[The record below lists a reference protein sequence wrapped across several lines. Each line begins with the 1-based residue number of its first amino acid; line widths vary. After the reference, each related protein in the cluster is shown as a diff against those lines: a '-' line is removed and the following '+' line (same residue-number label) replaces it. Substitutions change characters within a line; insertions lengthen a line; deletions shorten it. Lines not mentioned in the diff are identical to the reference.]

1 MYTVH
6 IILNYRMY
14 DKRNI
19 MKYRIS
25 TFSRLHLTM
34 PLAILLLIF
43 ISSCSTT
50 SASKNDPLEPINR
63 AIFGFNEVVD
73 DNILQPV
80 AKTYKYIT
88 PDPVETGV
96 SNFFSNVGEVSTI
109 ANDVLQLK
117 FDQAGNDLAR
127 FSINTTIGI
136 LGIFDVASSMGFQK
150 NREDFGQTLGYWGMP
165 QGPYLVIPFFGASS
179 FRDAPGLYA
188 DQQISPIEQLHNK
201 EELALTTLNIVDIRA
216 RLLRATRILDTAA
229 KDKYIFIRESYLQQ
243 REVLVNDGKNTEEF
257 EIDVDGVDY

>member
-1 MYTVH
+1 
-6 IILNYRMY
+6 
-14 DKRNI
+14 
-19 MKYRIS
+19 MKYQIS
-25 TFSRLHLTM
+25 ALIRPNMTLSLM
-34 PLAILLLIF
+34 VCLLVLV
-43 ISSCSTT
+43 SSCSTM
-50 SASKNDPLEPINR
+50 SGSKNDPLEPMNR
-63 AIFGFNEVVD
+63 AIFGFNEIVD
-73 DNILQPV
+73 DNILKPL

-88 PDPVETGV
+88 PDPIETGV
-96 SNFFSNVGEVSTI
+96 SNFFSNAGEVSTI
-109 ANDVLQLK
+109 VNDVLQLK
-117 FDQAGNDLAR
+117 FDQTGHDVLR
-127 FSINTTIGI
+127 FSINTTVGI
-136 LGIFDVASSMGFQK
+136 LGIFDVASVMGFQK
-150 NREDFGQTLGYWGMP
+150 NREDFGQTLGYWGVP

-216 RLLRATRILDTAA
+216 RLLRATRILDAAA

>member
-1 MYTVH
+1 MKSLSTPNK
-6 IILNYRMY
+6 LNM
-14 DKRNI
+14 
-19 MKYRIS
+19 
-25 TFSRLHLTM
+25 TL
-34 PLAILLLIF
+34 PLVVFFLILL
-43 ISSCSTT
+43 SGCSTMST
-50 SASKNDPLEPINR
+50 SKNDPLEPVNR
-63 AIFGFNEVVD
+63 AIFGFNEVL
-73 DNILQPV
+73 DNTILKP
-80 AKTYKYIT
+80 AANTYKYIT
-88 PDPVETGV
+88 PDPIETGV
-96 SNFFSNVGEVSTI
+96 SNFFSNAGEVSTI

-117 FDQAGNDLAR
+117 FNQAGHDLVR

-136 LGIFDVASSMGFQK
+136 LGIFDVATPMGFQK

-216 RLLRATRILDTAA
+216 KLLRATRILDTAA